1 MLETSF
7 GPVDAG
13 VSALGHVCKFR
24 NGNGSFWRGPVELS
38 CHHVCCLVGHG
49 ERGSWEG
56 AGQPDTMCACM
67 KVSVLAEATRGSS
80 PESPSLALQFRSA
93 DGD

>member
-7 GPVDAG
+7 SPVDAG

-24 NGNGSFWRGPVELS
+24 NGNGSCGGPVELS
-38 CHHVCCLVGHG
+38 CHRICCLVGHG

-56 AGQPDTMCACM
+56 SCQPDTVCACV
-67 KVSVLAEATRGSS
+67 KASVLAEATRGAS
-80 PESPSLALQFRSA
+80 PEAPSLALQSRSG